1 MADGRLSAS
10 SVSSEAV
17 STEQREFSSED
28 IPDPTTYVSSLKTDE
43 LKAELNKRGLKRS
56 GNKSVLIDRLRTA
69 IQSQDHD
76 EEPFERSS
84 STVDRDERETALS
97 CANNKLTIE
106 DLSSFIET
114 KVKEVCRFEI
124 ENLKSE
130 ASASY
135 ANELVISLQ
144 NENKDLQDKLQEL
157 ESHHIILKQEANALR
172 EENKS
177 VTVAEVVVVL
187 PCTFIT
193 SSNIKPDPISL
204 IQILSSCVLK
214 FKNPRPSHFLCQTGI
229 DLRIH
234 RLSFSISSRSFW
246 ERLKRKILN
255 QIY

>member
-17 STEQREFSSED
+17 STEQREFASED
-28 IPDPTTYVSSLKTDE
+28 IPDRTTYVSSLKTDD
-43 LKAELNKRGLKRS
+43 LKAELNKRGRKRS
-56 GNKSVLIDRLRTA
+56 GNKSLLIDRVRPS

-76 EEPFERSS
+76 EEPFEKSS
-84 STVDRDERETALS
+84 SNVDRDERETALS

-144 NENKDLQDKLQEL
+144 NENKDL
-157 ESHHIILKQEANALR
+157 
-172 EENKS
+172 
-177 VTVAEVVVVL
+177 
-187 PCTFIT
+187 
-193 SSNIKPDPISL
+193 
-204 IQILSSCVLK
+204 
-214 FKNPRPSHFLCQTGI
+214 
-229 DLRIH
+229 
-234 RLSFSISSRSFW
+234 
-246 ERLKRKILN
+246 
-255 QIY
+255 

>member
-28 IPDPTTYVSSLKTDE
+28 IPDRTTYVSSLKTDE
-43 LKAELNKRGLKRS
+43 LKAELNKLGLKRS
-56 GNKSVLIDRLRTA
+56 GNKSLLIDRVRAA

-76 EEPFERSS
+76 EEQFERSS
-84 STVDRDERETALS
+84 SNVDRDERETALS

-144 NENKDLQDKLQEL
+144 NENKDL
-157 ESHHIILKQEANALR
+157 
-172 EENKS
+172 
-177 VTVAEVVVVL
+177 
-187 PCTFIT
+187 
-193 SSNIKPDPISL
+193 
-204 IQILSSCVLK
+204 
-214 FKNPRPSHFLCQTGI
+214 
-229 DLRIH
+229 
-234 RLSFSISSRSFW
+234 
-246 ERLKRKILN
+246 
-255 QIY
+255 

>member
-17 STEQREFSSED
+17 STEQREFASED
-28 IPDPTTYVSSLKTDE
+28 IPDRTTYVSSLKTDE
-43 LKAELNKRGLKRS
+43 LKAELNKRGRKRS
-56 GNKSVLIDRLRTA
+56 GNKSLLIDRVRPG

-76 EEPFERSS
+76 EEPFEKSS
-84 STVDRDERETALS
+84 SNVDRDERETALS

-144 NENKDLQDKLQEL
+144 NENKDL
-157 ESHHIILKQEANALR
+157 
-172 EENKS
+172 
-177 VTVAEVVVVL
+177 
-187 PCTFIT
+187 
-193 SSNIKPDPISL
+193 
-204 IQILSSCVLK
+204 
-214 FKNPRPSHFLCQTGI
+214 
-229 DLRIH
+229 
-234 RLSFSISSRSFW
+234 
-246 ERLKRKILN
+246 
-255 QIY
+255 